1 MPPPPP
7 PAARMNAPG
16 PHSMALPSDAD
27 LAFVKALRDAGL
39 LQDFDDRELAR
50 AVTAQQLR
58 STRGLA
64 RSIDLLETYYGA
76 GGDAAIAASRRARD
90 RYFVHREDDAVTA
103 LRLVERLAA
112 LAPEVGVVV
121 MERIGGGLD
130 GQLVLRAGEQI
141 AAVVDDY
148 EESLETNEIDLR
160 DLDPGQTITIRGLV
174 RAINVLLS
182 HVGVRSRLLPLRSDV
197 QREVYLGV
205 DLSAAMEL
213 ATAGVLEDEDA
224 GEVMDLGSW

>member
-7 PAARMNAPG
+7 PAARMSAPG
-16 PHSMALPSDAD
+16 PHSVPLPSDAD
-27 LAFVKALRDAGL
+27 LTFVKALRDAGL

-58 STRGLA
+58 NTRGLA

-90 RYFVHREDDAVTA
+90 RYFIHREDDAVTA

-121 MERIGGGLD
+121 MERIGGLD

-213 ATAGVLEDEDA
+213 ATGGVLEDEDA
-224 GEVMDLGSW
+224 GEVMDLGNW